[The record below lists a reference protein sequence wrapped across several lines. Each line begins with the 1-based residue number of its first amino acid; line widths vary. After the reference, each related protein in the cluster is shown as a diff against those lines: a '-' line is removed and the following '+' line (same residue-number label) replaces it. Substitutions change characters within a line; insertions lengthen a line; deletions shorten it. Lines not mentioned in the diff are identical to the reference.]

1 METPPRRAKA
11 LGQPRVWIGTRA
23 VSKKAWGS
31 KRALEL
37 FFLLLNHPGGLSKPR
52 IGECLFP
59 EADEAGR
66 DGLFHS
72 TLYRCRKAL
81 ELEVVV
87 WEDDVYRVR
96 DIAEWEYDVVDF
108 EALLRRARRI
118 RDGGGKAEK
127 LYSEALELYGGDY
140 LEGCDSEWCDQ
151 SRFRLKQLHLEAIV
165 AQAELAAER
174 GPPEEALE
182 LYRLAIA
189 EDYYCE
195 AAHKGV
201 VDCLLRMGDRLAA
214 MRHYLELTERLKQDV
229 PPEERSEIPALVD
242 DMLGRSLREVLT
254 ANRSAAHDT
263 ARVLH

>member
-1 METPPRRAKA
+1 
-11 LGQPRVWIGTRA
+11 
-23 VSKKAWGS
+23 
-31 KRALEL
+31 
-37 FFLLLNHPGGLSKPR
+37 
-52 IGECLFP
+52 
-59 EADEAGR
+59 
-66 DGLFHS
+66 
-72 TLYRCRKAL
+72 
-81 ELEVVV
+81 VVV

-108 EALLRRARRI
+108 EALLRHARRI
-118 RDGGGKAEK
+118 RDGSGKAEE
-127 LYSEALELYGGDY
+127 LYREALELYGGDY
-140 LEGCDSEWCDQ
+140 LEGYDAEWCDQ
-151 SRFRLKQLHLEAIV
+151 TRFRLRQLHLEAIV
-165 AQAELAAER
+165 AMAELAAKR
-174 GPPEEALE
+174 GPPEDALE

-229 PPEERSEIPALVD
+229 PPDERSEIPALVD

-263 ARVLH
+263 AHVLH